1 MASVIA
7 QIVDYSAWKAG
18 HDIQGLMLPN
28 GSTIGV
34 RATFGVGQSFYP
46 DPLRPDPADLTNLQP
61 APENPFEPYTHFSD
75 LPDAPT
81 LAWLTQ
87 DGAVQLDWDIPMRLW
102 LPRSSLAVARQTA
115 MPFYFPYLRAFFSA
129 DGFGGLCT
137 QAWPVRFSIG
147 GDEDWN
153 WLDVALHV
161 QETVFLDG

>member
-1 MASVIA
+1 MPSVIG
-7 QIVDYSAWKAG
+7 QIVDFTAWKAG
-18 HDIQGLMLPN
+18 HDIQGVLLPN
-28 GSTIGV
+28 GLTIGV
-34 RATFGVGQSFYP
+34 RAAFGTGQGIYN
-46 DPLRPDPADLTNLQP
+46 DPLRPTEQLQP
-61 APENPFEPYTHFSD
+61 APENPLEPYTHFSD

-115 MPFYFPYLRAFFSA
+115 MPFYYPYIRAFFSA

-137 QAWPVRFSIG
+137 QAWPSRFSIG

-153 WLDVALHV
+153 WLDVNLHV
-161 QETVFLDG
+161 METVFLDG